1 MASANSTSP
10 HRAPDQGGVLNANN
24 PIAFRPRDPIPLF
37 IIQAG
42 VIIIFCRLLHFP
54 LSKVRQPRV
63 IAEVIGGIL
72 LGPTAMGRIP
82 GFQANLFPADS
93 MPPLSLAANLG
104 LVLFLF
110 LVGLEVD
117 IRLLISNWRV
127 ALSVGALGMALPFG
141 LGCAIAWG
149 LYHQFK
155 DEPGL
160 APISFGVFMLFVG
173 VAMAITAFPVL
184 CRILTELKLLQTT
197 VGIIVLSAGVANDVV
212 GWILLALC
220 VALVNSGTGLTALY
234 VLLVAVGY
242 SLLLIYAI
250 RPAFLWILRRSGSIQ
265 NGPSQSI
272 VALTLL
278 LVLLSSFFT
287 SAIGIHAIFGAFMI
301 GLICPHEGGFA
312 VKIVEKVEDVIS
324 VLLLPLYFALS
335 GLNTNIGLLDNGITW
350 AYVIG
355 VVAIALFAKI
365 TGGLLAA
372 RANGLVWRESATIG
386 VLMSCKGLVELI
398 VLNIGLQA
406 RILSTRTFTIFV
418 VMALITTFATTP
430 LTSLLYP
437 ESYQKKLDLWRR
449 GKIDWDGNALVSDD
463 NNDTEKDS
471 LAVGDEM
478 TVRKMLVYLR
488 LDGLPSLSTFISL
501 LSDHADAPIPDEKKH
516 HLLADAQRKP
526 EDATGKKA
534 SANARHLRRPLEVH
548 GLRLLELTERDSSV
562 MQVSEMEEYGPR
574 DPVARAFRMFGQF
587 NDIAVAGDVAVVP
600 ERFYADTLIEK
611 ADDLSSDFVLIPWS
625 ETGTMSEQPSLQ
637 ALSKPS
643 YQISGPYISFL
654 NEVFDRASSNTNVGV
669 FIDRPEAP
677 IHEERNNRALTRR
690 TTGGISVYSGRGR
703 PATPFNHP
711 LTYHIIVPY
720 FGYADD
726 RFAVRLALQLAKN
739 DSITATIMHFAE
751 ASSGVNVLSPSENPS
766 TGSTAGTESSALY
779 EKESAADEAV
789 SFFTSLRDNLPST
802 LSSRVVFQ
810 SYSLNL
816 TSTSADIVAMVNK
829 SIAATASDSSI
840 EHIVITSKSYSGILN
855 TAATGSVSHNNT
867 SGSGNG
873 GTTTNP
879 PTPGTPLP
887 PTTPSR
893 ALLSP
898 MASALGIQ
906 APNTPGGSDS
916 AWSGESKVLG
926 GLGCALWEASRRG
939 DLRAGL
945 LVVQAKKPKLGQT
958 QTAKGGSRFD
968 VVAASGET

>member
-1 MASANSTSP
+1 M
-10 HRAPDQGGVLNANN
+10 
-24 PIAFRPRDPIPLF
+24 
-37 IIQAG
+37 
-42 VIIIFCRLLHFP
+42 
-54 LSKVRQPRV
+54 
-63 IAEVIGGIL
+63 
-72 LGPTAMGRIP
+72 
-82 GFQANLFPADS
+82 
-93 MPPLSLAANLG
+93 
-104 LVLFLF
+104 
-110 LVGLEVD
+110 
-117 IRLLISNWRV
+117 
-127 ALSVGALGMALPFG
+127 
-141 LGCAIAWG
+141 
-149 LYHQFK
+149 
-155 DEPGL
+155 
-160 APISFGVFMLFVG
+160 
-173 VAMAITAFPVL
+173 
-184 CRILTELKLLQTT
+184 
-197 VGIIVLSAGVANDVV
+197 
-212 GWILLALC
+212 ALC
-220 VALVNSGTGLTALY
+220 VALVNSGTGLTGLY
-234 VLLVAVGY
+234 VLLVAIGY
-242 SLLLIYAI
+242 CLLLIYAI
-250 RPAFLWILRRSGSIQ
+250 RPAFLWILRRSGSLQ

-272 VALTLL
+272 IALTLL

-287 SAIGIHAIFGAFMI
+287 SAIGIHAIFGGFMI

-312 VKIVEKVEDVIS
+312 VKIVEKVEDVIT

-350 AYVIG
+350 GYVVG
-355 VVAIALFAKI
+355 VVAIAFFAKI

-398 VLNIGLQA
+398 VLNIGLEA

-437 ESYQKKLDLWRR
+437 ESYQKKLDLWKR

-463 NNDTEKDS
+463 NNDTDKDS

-478 TVRKMLVYLR
+478 IVRKMLVYLR

-501 LSDHADAPIPDEKKH
+501 LSDHADAPRLDEKKH

-526 EDATGKKA
+526 EEATGKEA
-534 SANARHLRRPLEVH
+534 SAHAHHLRRPLEVH

-562 MQVSEMEEYGPR
+562 MQVSEIEEYGPR

-611 ADDLSSDFVLIPWS
+611 ADELSSDFVLIPWS

-637 ALSKPS
+637 ALSKSS
-643 YQISGPYISFL
+643 YQISGPYVSFL

-677 IHEERNNRALTRR
+677 NHEERNNKALTRT
-690 TTGGISVYSGRGR
+690 TTGGVSVYSGHGR
-703 PATPFNHP
+703 PATPFNHA

-751 ASSGVNVLSPSENPS
+751 SSSSESRS
-766 TGSTAGTESSALY
+766 TGSIAGTESSAPY

-789 SFFTSLRDNLPST
+789 SFFISLRDNLPAT

-810 SYSLNL
+810 SYSHKSI
-816 TSTSADIVAMVNK
+816 STSADIVAIVNK
-829 SIAATASDSSI
+829 SITAAASDSSI
-840 EHIVITSKSYSGILN
+840 EHIVITSKSYSGIFN
-855 TAATGSVSHNNT
+855 TAAPGSSSHNNT

-879 PTPGTPLP
+879 PTPRTGGTPLP

-893 ALLSP
+893 TLLSP

-906 APNTPGGSDS
+906 ALNTPGGNDS

-926 GLGCALWEASRRG
+926 GLGGALWEASRSG
-939 DLRAGL
+939 GLRAGL
-945 LVVQAKKPKLGQT
+945 LVVQAKKPKVGQT
-958 QTAKGGSRFD
+958 QTVKGGSRLD
-968 VVAASGET
+968 VIAASGET